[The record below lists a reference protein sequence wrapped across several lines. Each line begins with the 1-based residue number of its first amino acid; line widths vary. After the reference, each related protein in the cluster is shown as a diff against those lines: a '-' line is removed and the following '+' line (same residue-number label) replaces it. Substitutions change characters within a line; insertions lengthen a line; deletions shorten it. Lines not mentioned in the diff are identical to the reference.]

1 MKIQSPWMG
10 RIKGSAGNM
19 TGCKVYDKNVM
30 RAKAFEVSNPRTTAQ
45 VTQRDFFA
53 KLTALCSDFT
63 AEQLRCLFPQKPKAM
78 SRRNM
83 LTSQIAE
90 NYSVAGKTKSINFAT
105 IDTLGN
111 ASVMDFGTTACDWDD
126 GHVAVALD
134 DAVIANPTL
143 EDYYFIVA
151 IVNVTKGQIHL
162 TWDGLKVSVGNIT
175 VTVPSNWESTDVF
188 HAIPFITNTKT
199 APTGFGTLSVMK
211 RPARRND

>member
-53 KLTALCSDFT
+53 SVTQLSADFSS
-63 AEQLRCLFPQKPKAM
+63 ELLRTLFPQKPKAM

-83 LTSQIAE
+83 LTKQIAE
-90 NYSVAGKTKSINFAT
+90 NYRVVGTTKSINFAT

-111 ASVMDFGTTACDWDD
+111 APVMDFGETTCSP
-126 GHVAVALD
+126 GETTIAVVLDNAVKALAQFAD
-134 DAVIANPTL
+134 N
-143 EDYYFIVA
+143 YFIA
-151 IVNVTKGQIHL
+151 ALVNETKGEIYIP
-162 TWDGLKVSVGNIT
+162 TTSTKVSVGTIAPAYPSGW
-175 VTVPSNWESTDVF
+175 VPTDSI
-188 HAIPFITNTKT
+188 HAIPFITDSKT
-199 APTGFGTLSVMK
+199 SVTGFGTLSVSE
-211 RPARRND
+211 RPTRNNP

>member
-63 AEQLRCLFPQKPKAM
+63 TEQLRCLFPQKPKAM

-90 NYSVAGKTKSINFAT
+90 NYSVNGTTKSIDFST

-111 ASVMDFGTTACDWDD
+111 APVMDFYTTSFSVNQGSMGTTLDEQLETMPLYKDNYFF
-126 GHVAVALD
+126 VAYV
-134 DAVIANPTL
+134 NETL
-143 EDYYFIVA
+143 GEIYIPPVFELVSNNAMSIPLPSGWED
-151 IVNVTKGQIHL
+151 NDTIH
-162 TWDGLKVSVGNIT
+162 
-175 VTVPSNWESTDVF
+175 P
-188 HAIPFITNTKT
+188 IPFITDAKT
-199 APTGFGTLSVMK
+199 APTGFGTMSVMK
-211 RPARRND
+211 RPPRRND

>member
-53 KLTALCSDFT
+53 ELTALCSDFT

-83 LTSQIAE
+83 ITSQIAE
-90 NYSVAGKTKSINFAT
+90 NYSVNGTTKSIDFTT

-111 ASVMDFGTTACDWDD
+111 ASVMDLSGEITAWVEGIIQISIDEDI
-126 GHVAVALD
+126 VE
-134 DAVIANPTL
+134 NPTWGA
-143 EDYYFIVA
+143 YYFFVA
-151 IVNVTKGQIHL
+151 IVNETKGKIYMPQTFAL
-162 TWDGLKVSVGNIT
+162 VSNNNLKIEA
-175 VTVPSNWESTDVF
+175 PSDWEDNDTM
-188 HAIPFITNTKT
+188 HIIPFITDSKT
-199 APTGFGTLSVMK
+199 TPTGFGTISVMK
-211 RPARRND
+211 RPPRRND